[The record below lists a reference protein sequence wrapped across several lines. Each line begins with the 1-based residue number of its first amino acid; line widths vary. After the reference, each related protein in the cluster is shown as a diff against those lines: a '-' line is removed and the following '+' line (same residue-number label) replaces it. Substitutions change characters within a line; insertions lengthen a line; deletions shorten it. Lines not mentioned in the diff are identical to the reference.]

1 MFNHLLAA
9 LTIASLLVL
18 SPGSTAAAQAPSAG
32 GIDDVEVVH
41 ATAVV
46 EKIDMEKR
54 KVTLKMDDGKSKTV
68 RVDKSVQN
76 LDQVKVGDRLNMTYT
91 EETVIVIGKTG
102 ETPGAVGGGMVSVA
116 PKGAKPGTFM
126 VDTTATSAKVLAV
139 DPAKHRVTLEEPN
152 GKKKTVKVSKKVT
165 NLSQLQPGDSVDVSI
180 TDALA
185 IDVVK

>member
-1 MFNHLLAA
+1 MMNQLLVV
-9 LTIASLLVL
+9 LTIASFLVL
-18 SPGSTAAAQAPSAG
+18 CPSGAALAQAPSAG
-32 GIDDVEVVH
+32 GIDEVDVVH

-54 KVTLKMDDGKSKTV
+54 KVTLKMDDGKSKTI

-76 LDQVKVGDRLNMTYT
+76 LDRVKVGDHLNMTYT
-91 EETVIVIGKTG
+91 DEIIIVIGKTG
-102 ETPGAVGGGMVSVA
+102 ETPDAVGGGMVGVA
-116 PKGAKPGTFM
+116 PKGAKPGIFM
-126 VDTTATSAKVLAV
+126 VDTMATSAKVLAV

-165 NLSQLQPGDSVDVSI
+165 NLNQLKPGDSVDVSV

-185 IDVVK
+185 IDIVT